1 LSLTFKE
8 NTSLNCFTLYTHYS
22 NTYQQGSKLL
32 QTFNLKNMEF
42 VWKHFAE
49 MEITKKLDSFT
60 VIMYVPDKQLY
71 GIVHLYE
78 QSVI

>member
-1 LSLTFKE
+1 
-8 NTSLNCFTLYTHYS
+8 
-22 NTYQQGSKLL
+22 
-32 QTFNLKNMEF
+32 MEF

-49 MEITKKLDSFT
+49 MEITKKLDSLT